1 MPTEKQTVFNG
12 RDCMP
17 SIECTF
23 FRDSHDRWGQRV
35 ATTWDKLAERC
46 ARHDEGTKDGPALS
60 AGLFDGPRGNATLT
74 HRTLVALDIE
84 EHRTTGEVPIAA
96 QEMADYLTVRR
107 IKSVLWTTHSHTADK
122 PRYRVVL
129 PLAEPIA
136 YVPDID
142 PYIAA
147 AVAAELR
154 CAGVCDASKYGAAS
168 LFYLPRHAAGAPY
181 WWSNNGGEIMSNGRL
196 ETAALM
202 AAQRIATDEAEAAAL
217 RRAHALPP
225 EVMERINGFNNTHA
239 VPVLLD
245 RYGYQ
250 RDGTRW
256 RSRYQHGQGATSV
269 LPDGKVWTSFSE
281 SDAQAGV
288 GQRPARPS
296 SQCACWGDAFAL
308 YVHYQFRN
316 NFRAALAAIPD
327 RE

>member
-1 MPTEKQTVFNG
+1 
-12 RDCMP
+12 MP

-23 FRDSHDRWGQRV
+23 FRDSHDRWGQRA

-46 ARHDEGTKDGPALS
+46 SRHDEGTKDGPALS

-74 HRTLVALDIE
+74 YRTLVALDIE

-96 QEMADYLTVRR
+96 QAMADYLTVRR

-122 PRYRVVL
+122 PRYRVLL

-136 YVPDID
+136 YVPDVD

-154 CAGVCDASKYGAAS
+154 VAGVCDASKYGAAS
-168 LFYLPRHAAGAPY
+168 LFYLPRHPPNAQNFMGATIA
-181 WWSNNGGEIMSNGRL
+181 GEIMSNGRL

-202 AAQRIATDEAEAAAL
+202 AAQAIATDEAEAAAL

-225 EVMERINGFNNTHA
+225 EVMAQIEAYNAAHDLYA
-239 VPVLLD
+239 ELE
-245 RYGYQ
+245 RYGYV

-269 LPDGKVWTSFSE
+269 LPDGKVWTSFSD

-316 NFRAALAAIPD
+316 NFRAALAAL
-327 RE
+327 EG